1 MTDERLLTDFR
12 SSADPAAFERIVTQ
26 YGPMVL
32 RVCRDVLG
40 DPHGA
45 DDAFQ
50 ATFLVL
56 AHRADRIR
64 DPSRLGR
71 WLYGVARRVAVRAR
85 VRERRRTLR
94 TSAEVPVEVLPM
106 RSAPHDPADLETR
119 PILHEEI
126 DRLPSRLRSA
136 IVLCYMEGLTQE
148 AAASALGCPLG
159 TLKGRL
165 SKGREVLR
173 ARLRRRGVAVSS
185 LFLLFLLTEDAP
197 AVPIELAESTSKR
210 MAQSRTV
217 PRWRDAVPKALT
229 WPVGLLTLATVVL
242 MASGAAA
249 SAWVH
254 WGQPPARRS
263 ASLTPLQLPFSFM
276 TEPAKSCH

>member
-12 SSADPAAFERIVTQ
+12 SKTDPAAFERIVAQ

-40 DPHGA
+40 DPHSA

-50 ATFLVL
+50 GTFLVL

-106 RSAPHDPADLETR
+106 RSASHDPADLETR

-165 SKGREVLR
+165 SKGRDVLR
-173 ARLRRRGVAVSS
+173 ARLRRRGVAVTS

-197 AVPIELAESTSKR
+197 AVSIELAESTMKR
-210 MAQSRTV
+210 MAQSRVV
-217 PRWRDAVPKALT
+217 PRWRDTVPKALS
-229 WPVGLLTLATVVL
+229 WPVAVLTLATVIL

-254 WGQPPARRS
+254 WRQPPAAKTVRVGPPT
-263 ASLTPLQLPFSFM
+263 LPIPL
-276 TEPAKSCH
+276 EPEPPKSCH